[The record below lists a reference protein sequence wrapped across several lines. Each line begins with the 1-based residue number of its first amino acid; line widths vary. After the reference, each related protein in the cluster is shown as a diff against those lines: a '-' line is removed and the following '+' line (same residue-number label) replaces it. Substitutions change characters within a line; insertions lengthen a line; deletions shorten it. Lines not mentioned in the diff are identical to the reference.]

1 MSSNTLVG
9 TAALQTILARSR
21 AAIRRA
27 LRELELWHAAR
38 TLGALDDRQLADF
51 GMRRGAIEEAVRH
64 GRRDSPMV
72 AR

>member
-9 TAALQTILARSR
+9 TSALQTTLTRGR
-21 AAIRRA
+21 AAVRHA
-27 LRELELWHAAR
+27 LREFELWRAAR
-38 TLGALDDRQLADF
+38 VLGALDDRQLADF

-64 GRRDSPMV
+64 GRRDVPMV